1 MLEKEKGAAAVVGNY
16 FELPSCRL
24 NVPEHARETM
34 ASFLEE
40 LHATKGDY

>member
-1 MLEKEKGAAAVVGNY
+1 MLEKEKKGVIGNY

-24 NVPEHARETM
+24 NVPEQARETM
-34 ASFLEE
+34 ASLMEE